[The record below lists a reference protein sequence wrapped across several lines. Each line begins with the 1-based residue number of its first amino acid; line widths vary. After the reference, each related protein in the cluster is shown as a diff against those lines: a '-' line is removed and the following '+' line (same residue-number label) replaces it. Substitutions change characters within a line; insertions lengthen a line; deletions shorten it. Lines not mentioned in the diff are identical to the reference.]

1 MNKKENFPA
10 APGNEHTAN
19 NLATFVLTPRE
30 ARALTALVD
39 AKVGWVSREG
49 IDRIARSSN
58 GPAVVQILRRKL
70 GNFDAIEM
78 QRVPVTDSDGK
89 PTWAGR
95 YRLNEAYRQR
105 AVALLDSSHI
115 A

>member
-1 MNKKENFPA
+1 MYEKANFPA
-10 APGNEHTAN
+10 APGNEHTTN

-30 ARALTALVD
+30 ARALTALVG
-39 AKVGWVSREG
+39 AKGGWVTREA

-70 GNFDAIEM
+70 GDYDAIEM
-78 QRVPVTDSDGK
+78 QRVPVTDADGK
-89 PTWAGR
+89 TTWAGR
-95 YRLNEAYRQR
+95 YRLNGAYRHR
-105 AVALLDSSHI
+105 AVALLHSSHI